1 MRVLKSLL
9 APALL
14 ATVLATLSGCGGS
27 SSRVEA
33 YVPTRM
39 VVFGDEISLIN
50 PNGSTHSVNALKA
63 DGVTFDCVTYPVWP
77 QIVASGYGMVFKEC
91 NPNGVTT
98 LAANMQATAKARVAD
113 VVRTAAPLQ
122 GAFTPETLVTVMA
135 GQHDILDAYAAYDA
149 GTLTR
154 AQAKAQVT
162 AVGKTLGAL
171 VNTMANQGSGARVLY
186 ATPPNLGHSPYA
198 SAEVTRTGDADRQT
212 LLRELTLDFIS
223 GLRLEVINDG
233 RYAALITA
241 DELALSLADTTK
253 LAANG
258 LTNVVEPVCL
268 TTAVLPNCTS
278 ATLVSGAGGVA
289 TRYLWADAQHL
300 GVTFHA
306 RVGLTALNRARNNPF

>member
-50 PNGSTHSVNALKA
+50 PNGSKHSVNALKA
-63 DGVTFDCVTYPVWP
+63 DGVTFDCATHPIWP
-77 QIVASGYGMVFKEC
+77 QVVASAYGMVFKEC
-91 NPNGVTT
+91 NPGGVTT
-98 LAANMQATAKARVAD
+98 LAADMQATAKARVAD
-113 VVRTAAPLQ
+113 VVRAAAPLQ

-186 ATPPNLGHSPYA
+186 ATPPNLGYSPYA
-198 SAEVTRTGDADRQT
+198 ATEVTRTGSLDRQT

-253 LAANG
+253 LAANA
-258 LTNVVEPVCL
+258 LTNVVDPACL
-268 TTAVLPNCTS
+268 TTAVLPNCTDT
-278 ATLVSGAGGVA
+278 TLVSDAGGVA
-289 TRYLWADAQHL
+289 SRYLWADAQYL